1 MKTYYSPVR
10 HFPPQLICR
19 AGIPAASF
27 DSLSKASDDSVGNKR
42 HNGRRDRYSEE
53 YGKACFFYVNP
64 KKGSYQCPGPAPGT
78 GKRYPDKCHK
88 APELRLL
95 YIAAL
100 FHRPVLELFYDLVL
114 FAVLFLTFFVAMGDH
129 FTVLELKPA
138 GIAVHAAVS
147 VLLGGYIASAC
158 SVFGHCYPILF
169 EFRGGKGAA
178 SAYAMTWCLCW
189 QAALVSTI
197 IAIIVFFAWKR
208 VSLVSI
214 LTAIAYLIGT
224 YIVWA
229 TGHAD
234 PYLMFFVT
242 PVVLL
247 LLIRHKDN
255 IKRLFRGEEK
265 AISSGDKR

>member
-1 MKTYYSPVR
+1 MIGDWNALAIASIAIIGYLIGNFQTALIISRVKFRDDVR
-10 HFPPQLICR
+10 LYGSGN
-19 AGIPAASF
+19 AGTTNM
-27 DSLSKASDDSVGNKR
+27 VR
-42 HNGRRDRYSEE
+42 V
-53 YGKACFFYVNP
+53 YGKYYGLLTFLGDAGKCVGAFFIGRLLGSLFPVNP
-64 KKGSYQCPGPAPGT
+64 S
-78 GKRYPDKCHK
+78 D
-88 APELRLL
+88 
-95 YIAAL
+95 
-100 FHRPVLELFYDLVL
+100 
-114 FAVLFLTFFVAMGDH
+114 
-129 FTVLELKPA
+129 
-138 GIAVHAAVS
+138 AAVS

-189 QAALVSTI
+189 QAALVSTV

>member
-1 MKTYYSPVR
+1 MSPEMIGEWNAVAIAVIA
-10 HFPPQLICR
+10 LI
-19 AGIPAASF
+19 GY
-27 DSLSKASDDSVGNKR
+27 LVGNFQTALIISRLKF
-42 HNGRRDRYSEE
+42 RDDVRLYGSGNAGTTNMVRV
-53 YGKACFFYVNP
+53 YGKNYGILTFIGDAGKCVAAFFA
-64 KKGSYQCPGPAPGT
+64 G
-78 GKRYPDKCHK
+78 
-88 APELRLL
+88 RLL
-95 YIAAL
+95 GGWFPIN
-100 FHRPVLELFYDLVL
+100 
-114 FAVLFLTFFVAMGDH
+114 
-129 FTVLELKPA
+129 PA
-138 GIAVHAAVS
+138 DPAVS
-147 VLLGGYIASAC
+147 VLLGGYIASA
-158 SVFGHCYPILF
+158 SAVFGHCYPVLF

-197 IAIIVFFAWKR
+197 IAIVIFLAWKR

-214 LTAIAYLIGT
+214 LTAISYLICT

-234 PYLMFFVT
+234 KYLLFFVA

-255 IKRLFRGEEK
+255 IKRLLKGEEK